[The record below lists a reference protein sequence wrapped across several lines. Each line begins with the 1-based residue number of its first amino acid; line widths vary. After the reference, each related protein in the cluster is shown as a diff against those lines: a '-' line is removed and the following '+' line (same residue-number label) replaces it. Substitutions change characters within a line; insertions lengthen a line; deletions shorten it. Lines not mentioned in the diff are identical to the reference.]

1 VSTSGQAD
9 TKEAGGKRR
18 RWALELKRELVAATF
33 EPGSSVSIVARRHD
47 INANQLF
54 KWRRELGGASAG
66 SMELARVEVTP
77 TPPSGPLIE
86 VGPSMPAGSAAG
98 RIEIWLPRGVRVKIE
113 GSADPGTVSAVLGAV
128 MKMRRRRR

>member
-1 VSTSGQAD
+1 MVT
-9 TKEAGGKRR
+9 
-18 RWALELKRELVAATF
+18 
-33 EPGSSVSIVARRHD
+33 IVARRHD

-98 RIEIWLPRGVRVKIE
+98 RIEIWLPGGVRVKIE
-113 GSADPGTVSAVLGAV
+113 GSADPGTVSAALGAV